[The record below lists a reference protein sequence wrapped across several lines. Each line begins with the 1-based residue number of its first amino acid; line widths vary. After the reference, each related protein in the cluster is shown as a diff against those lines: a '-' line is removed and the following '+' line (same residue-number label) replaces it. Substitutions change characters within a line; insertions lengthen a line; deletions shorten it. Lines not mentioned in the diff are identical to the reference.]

1 MPQSIVSIQNSLSAG
16 ELSPALFGRID
27 LEKWHSGLST
37 CRNFFSNYRGG
48 VSSRAGL
55 AYVGTCKQPGTAAPP
70 RDIPF
75 QFSLNQGYVLE
86 FGDFYLRIKVNGGYI
101 VETAKIVSSVN
112 SSGVFTTST
121 AHGYS
126 IGDWVY
132 NIGNTGYTRL
142 VWIINSTPSSTTFT
156 VTDLFGMSLPSS
168 TASGVG
174 QVERIYTV
182 VSPYAAIDLPFLKY
196 TQSADTMTLCLV
208 NQETL
213 AEYPS
218 YKLVRNSNTNWVFTQ
233 DTFTTTLSAPTGLA
247 ATASS
252 STIPTIWYSYV
263 VTAVS
268 GATGEESVASN
279 IAYVFNNDIAIN
291 AGSNILSW
299 TKVAGAISYNIY
311 AATPCYG
318 LVPPVGTIFGFIG
331 TAIGE
336 GFVDT
341 NITPDFSV
349 GPPFN
354 NNPFARGAITDIVP
368 TANGNNY
375 SQATIGYTIGTA
387 TGSGFAGTPVV
398 VNSKF
403 VGFEINT
410 QGQGYLPGD
419 TITLTDSGGGTASG
433 FFQFSANPVNT
444 NNIVINGNPIEFV
457 NTTTGL
463 SNQQTTIFAT
473 LALTLQNLVNVLNAS
488 ILYPWTLATYTWN
501 GTNRV
506 NVTYKVP
513 GSVGNAFTL
522 AIGSAPDTVSAA
534 TLTGGGTA
542 GTGATATLTIGPQT
556 GTYPGVPSYF
566 QQRRVYANSLNHPD
580 TYWMSKPGLYNNMD
594 YSFPSAPDDFVTGN
608 PWAQQVNGI
617 QWLVPM
623 PGGLV
628 TLTGKGA
635 WQVSGG
641 GTNVPITPSNQ
652 FAAPQA
658 FNGCHFNIPPI
669 INNYDILYV
678 QSRGTIVRDLSYNFF
693 VNIYTGTDLTVW
705 SNHLFI
711 NTQIQQWAWAEEPWK
726 TIWMVKSDGG
736 LLCLTFLKEQEVVA
750 WTRHDTDGEFVSVC
764 STTET
769 SNAKSNSDIVPLV
782 DAVYFIVKRYV
793 RGGWRYYSERMDPRL
808 WENVEDSFC
817 VDSGLASPMT
827 FPNAT
832 LTPTTATGVGVIFN
846 TTTPSFDSSMVGS
859 IIRAGGGKA
868 VITGYTGSTKVTAT
882 ILDPITVLVAND
894 PNSTPA
900 PIDAGLWSIAAPITV
915 ISGLNHLEGLQVAI
929 LADGSVVPNQT
940 VVNGTVTLSMAAS
953 RVVIGLPYVCQMQ
966 TLYVD
971 HPDGQNTSQ
980 TRRKLINSVGVRVTG
995 TRGLQIGTDQPDQ
1008 STIQNFPTNPPW
1020 IGMNELKERDETSFA
1035 GLAVPLFTGDYFKNV
1050 ASNWTNKGQLAIQQI
1065 YPLPANI
1072 LSVILYWVLG
1082 DDQ

>member
-1 MPQSIVSIQNSLSAG
+1 MPTSIVSLQNSLSAG

-37 CRNFFSNYRGG
+37 SRNFFSNYRGG

-75 QFSLNQGYVLE
+75 QFSLGQGYVLE
-86 FGDFYLRIKVNGGYI
+86 FGDFYLRIKVNGAYI
-101 VETAKIVSSVN
+101 TEAAKTVTSVN
-112 SSGVFTTST
+112 GSGVFATSA

-132 NIGNTGYTRL
+132 DLGNTGYNGIT
-142 VWIINSTPSSTTFT
+142 WIINSTPSSTTFT
-156 VTDLFGMSLPSS
+156 VTDLFGMSNPSP
-168 TASGVG
+168 TASGAGTVA
-174 QVERIYTV
+174 RIYTV
-182 VSPYAAIDLPFLKY
+182 SAPYAAVDLQFLKY

-208 NQETL
+208 NQETGT
-213 AEYPS
+213 EYPS
-218 YKLVRNSNTNWVFTQ
+218 YELVRNSNTNWVFTQ
-233 DTFTTTLSAPTGLA
+233 DTFTTAIPAPTGL
-247 ATASS
+247 TVSASS
-252 STIPTIWYSYV
+252 STTPTVWYTYL

-268 GATGEESVASN
+268 SSTAEESVSSTA
-279 IAYVFNNDIAIN
+279 AYVFNNDIAIN

-299 TKVAGAISYNIY
+299 GKVPGASSYNIY

-318 LVPPVGTIFGFIG
+318 LVPPIGTAFGFIG
-331 TAIGE
+331 SSLGE

-341 NITPDFSV
+341 NITPDFSK

-354 NNPFARGAITDIVP
+354 NNPFARGAILDVVP
-368 TANGNNY
+368 TASGNNY
-375 SQATIGYTIGTA
+375 SQQTIGYSIGTA
-387 TGSGFAGTPVV
+387 TGSGFAGNPVV

-403 VGFEINT
+403 VGFEIIT

-419 TITLTDSGGGTASG
+419 TITLTDSGGGTATG
-433 FFQFSANPVNT
+433 YFQFSANPANT

-457 NTTTGL
+457 ATTTGL

-473 LALTLQNLVNVLNAS
+473 LKLTLQNLVQVLNS
-488 ILYPWTLATYTWN
+488 SVLYPWTLATYSFD
-501 GTNRV
+501 GTNKI
-506 NVTYKVP
+506 NVTFKTP
-513 GSVGNAFTL
+513 GSGGNAFTL
-522 AIGSAPDTVSAA
+522 AIGTAPDTVSGA

-542 GTGATATLTIGPQT
+542 GSAATAILTVGPQT
-556 GTYPGVPSYF
+556 GTYPSVPAYF
-566 QQRRVYANSLNHPD
+566 QQRRVYANSMNHPD

-594 YSFPSAPDDFVTGN
+594 YSFPSSADDFVTGN
-608 PWAQQVNGI
+608 PWAQQVNGV

-641 GTNVPITPSNQ
+641 AATVAITPSNQ
-652 FAAPQA
+652 FATPQA

-669 INNYDILYV
+669 VNNYDILYV
-678 QSRGTIVRDLSYNFF
+678 QSKGTIVRDLSYNFF

-705 SNHLFI
+705 SSHLFT

-736 LLCLTFLKEQEVVA
+736 LLCLTFLKEQEVSS
-750 WTRHDTDGEFVSVC
+750 WTRHDTNGAFVSVA
-764 STTET
+764 SITET
-769 SNAKSNSDIVPLV
+769 SNPNANSDLVPLV
-782 DAVYFIVKRYV
+782 DSVYFIVKRYV
-793 RGGWRYYSERMDPRL
+793 RDGWRYYSERMDARL
-808 WENVEDSFC
+808 WENAEDSFC
-817 VDSGLASPMT
+817 VDAGLTSPLS

-832 LTPTTATGVGVIFN
+832 LTPSATTGTGIYFN
-846 TTTPSFDSSMVGS
+846 ASSSVFNSGMIGN
-859 IIRAGGGKA
+859 IIRVDGGKA
-868 VITGYTGSTKVTAT
+868 TITGFTNSSQVICTVTDT
-882 ILDPITVLVAND
+882 LTTVVPND
-894 PNSTPA
+894 PGNTPVPA
-900 PIDAGLWSIAAPITV
+900 TAGLWSVSAPITV

-929 LADGSVVPNQT
+929 LADGSVVSNQT
-940 VVNGTVTLSMAAS
+940 VVNGTVTLVNAAS
-953 RVVIGLPYVCQMQ
+953 KVVVGLPYVCQMQ

-980 TRRKLINSVGVRVTG
+980 SRRKLISSVGLRVTG
-995 TRGLQIGTDQPDQ
+995 SRGLQVGTDQPDQ
-1008 STIQNFPTNPPW
+1008 SVIQNSPTNPIW
-1020 IGMNELKERDETSFA
+1020 MGMNEIKERTNSVFA

-1050 ASNWTNKGQLAIQQI
+1050 EANWTSRGQLAVQQV

-1072 LSVILYWVLG
+1072 LSVILYWSLG
-1082 DDQ
+1082 DDK